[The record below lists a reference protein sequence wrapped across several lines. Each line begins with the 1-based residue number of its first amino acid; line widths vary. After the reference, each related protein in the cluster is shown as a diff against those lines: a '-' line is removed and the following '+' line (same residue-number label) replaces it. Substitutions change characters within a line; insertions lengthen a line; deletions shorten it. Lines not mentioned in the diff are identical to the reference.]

1 MLQPPALE
9 KFFKFPLHIA
19 RQFLSLLCH
28 KRSECRVILVND
40 LIEKG
45 LLGSVALVT
54 TSIPI
59 PAGRPGRHMRHVPRP
74 CNTVFTYSLSLSGK
88 FFYPQ
93 PKCLPLLDIASQCP
107 SLPLDRCRRF
117 AGNVVGHAR
126 HAGDFID
133 DAVRNFFQQFIRQVC
148 PAGGHEVDGFYST
161 QRDNPFITAAVAY
174 HADGFNR
181 QEYRSEEHTS
191 E

>member
-1 MLQPPALE
+1 
-9 KFFKFPLHIA
+9 IA

-74 CNTVFTYSLSLSGK
+74 CNPVFTYSLSLSGK

-107 SLPLDRCRRF
+107 SLL
-117 AGNVVGHAR
+117 ASYALG
-126 HAGDFID
+126 
-133 DAVRNFFQQFIRQVC
+133 
-148 PAGGHEVDGFYST
+148 T
-161 QRDNPFITAAVAY
+161 TAANARALDSTEERRCCCKLAFSAKT
-174 HADGFNR
+174 ADPVPALRCTLTNR
-181 QEYRSEEHTS
+181 
-191 E
+191 